1 MCKENKIPIVSFFT
15 GGGFLDMG
23 FEEAGFDVVFTNEF
37 DKDFVVLYESG
48 MKGWGEK
55 RGSGKEYKITS
66 PDSIVSLST
75 EFIEKEAFPEGKP
88 ALWGIIGGPPCQDF
102 SINGNLK
109 GFEGV
114 RGKMTVIFF
123 NKIRKM
129 KPAFFLMENVTGLL
143 KCKDHLT
150 RLDTIIKNH
159 CKEDYYL
166 ARFVLNALEYGV
178 PQFRE
183 RVFMVGVKKTLF
195 KPPVLENSFF
205 DLQFEMRPPLYP
217 DARKKYHWPDMNEFG
232 AVITCPLDVPVE
244 LCVEHCLIKPEDRE
258 KGVANID
265 ECFALKGDA
274 EARRLI
280 REGDTHRPSFKRLHR
295 YRYSPTT
302 CYGNNEVHL
311 HPYENRRL
319 SVREALRIQGVDDS
333 YALPAKP
340 GLSKKF
346 KMTGNGVPVP
356 LARMVAE
363 SLRDFVVK
371 YYKDSQKN

>member
-1 MCKENKIPIVSFFT
+1 
-15 GGGFLDMG
+15 MG